1 MLIIKINKCSNKDNI
16 AVTELKTNGFQN
28 IPYRWNEILTV
39 TELGFYAVKLQME
52 YNECLAHGI
61 ETALRMALIRACKP
75 SILEVLSSDCL
86 Q

>member
-1 MLIIKINKCSNKDNI
+1 MLIIKINSVLIRTILQSLN
-16 AVTELKTNGFQN
+16 LKTNGFQN